1 MQKASAC
8 SAALTGALA
17 ALGFVAACMRESSQS
32 NQGYAQFAACPAP
45 PESGESSTQTKEM
58 IEIRREDELKF
69 LPPDGPN
76 EPIVLGNNCYVG
88 SSECRDSKTA
98 AVATAAWHELCT
110 GAEVETNSKTNSPY
124 EQNQLEKL
132 LE

>member
-1 MQKASAC
+1 MRKSTC
-8 SAALTGALA
+8 GALLTSALA
-17 ALGFVAACMRESSQS
+17 ALGFAAMCLRESSSQP
-32 NQGYAQFAACPAP
+32 NRGFAKFTACPAP
-45 PESGESSTQTKEM
+45 PESGESSSQTKEM

-76 EPIVLGNNCYVG
+76 KPITVLGNNCYVG
-88 SSECRDSKTA
+88 LSEGRSET
-98 AVATAAWHELCT
+98 VAIASAPRHELRT
-110 GAEVETNSKTNSPY
+110 AAEVETNSKTNSAH